1 MKDKSKKNLFIALGV
16 VILVIVIVALIGVYA
31 LRPEPEM
38 LMGEAEA
45 SEYRVSGKVP
55 GRIESFHVEEGQTV
69 KEGDTL
75 VEFSNPEVMAKL
87 EQAEAARSAAQAQNN
102 KALKGARQEQIMGAY
117 EMWQKALVGVD
128 IAKKSLDRVQALY
141 DKQVVPAQK
150 RDEVEAQYKAAVAT
164 ANAAKTQYD
173 MAKNGA
179 QLEDKEAARAL
190 VQRANGA
197 VDEVESYMSEKYLI
211 SPANGEVAEIY
222 PKRGELIGSG
232 SPVMSIV
239 DMSDMWFTFSIRED
253 LLKGLTV
260 GKVVDITI
268 PALGSQTYKAKVTYM
283 RAMASYATWRATKTN
298 GQYDVKSFDVKL
310 RPVTPIKNLRPGMTA
325 LIKDTD
331 IK

>member
-16 VILVIVIVALIGVYA
+16 VIIVIVIVALIGVYA

-150 RDEVEAQYKAAVAT
+150 RDEVEAQ
-164 ANAAKTQYD
+164 
-173 MAKNGA
+173 
-179 QLEDKEAARAL
+179 
-190 VQRANGA
+190 
-197 VDEVESYMSEKYLI
+197 
-211 SPANGEVAEIY
+211 
-222 PKRGELIGSG
+222 
-232 SPVMSIV
+232 
-239 DMSDMWFTFSIRED
+239 
-253 LLKGLTV
+253 
-260 GKVVDITI
+260 
-268 PALGSQTYKAKVTYM
+268 
-283 RAMASYATWRATKTN
+283 
-298 GQYDVKSFDVKL
+298 
-310 RPVTPIKNLRPGMTA
+310 
-325 LIKDTD
+325 
-331 IK
+331 

>member
-1 MKDKSKKNLFIALGV
+1 
-16 VILVIVIVALIGVYA
+16 VALIGVYA

-55 GRIESFHVEEGQTV
+55 GRIETFHVEEGQTV

-128 IAKKSLDRVQALY
+128 IAKKSLDRVQTLY

-197 VDEVESYMSEKYLI
+197 VDEVESYMSEKYLLA
-211 SPANGEVAEIY
+211 PANGEVAEIY

-268 PALGSQTYKAKVTYM
+268 PALGNQTYKAKVTYM